1 MVLSLTVVCLG
12 GRHSVGRSILRSLG
26 RLVGEKV
33 IASAIE

>member
-12 GRHSVGRSILRSLG
+12 GRHTVGRILRSLG

-33 IASAIE
+33 IAFAIE